1 MDENK
6 QSSGSIMT
14 KNAETT
20 TPADYQEGTDID
32 NAGALYQ
39 ESGLD
44 ATQDTLRRSDLKA
57 GNKHATNSLVARML
71 WGHEEKVSLN
81 ARVSDEGTL
90 DLNDDVR

>member
-1 MDENK
+1 MAETK
-6 QSSGSIMT
+6 QSS
-14 KNAETT
+14 ETNMI
-20 TPADYQEGTDID
+20 TPQASTSPDYQEGADID
-32 NAGALYQ
+32 NAGAVYH

-44 ATQDTLRRSDLKA
+44 ATQDALRTEELKP

-81 ARVSDEGTL
+81 VRVSEDGAL

>member
-6 QSSGSIMT
+6 QSSGIIMT
-14 KNAETT
+14 KNTEAT
-20 TPADYQEGTDID
+20 TPDYQEGPDID

-44 ATQDTLRRSDLKA
+44 ATQDTLRKSDLKA